1 MKFLV
6 DESLSP
12 GLCAFLQ
19 TLTTSAR
26 HFHAFDGVGREDF
39 DLLQLAIDN
48 DYVVVTADDLGGI
61 VRRNGMPRPSVVE
74 IRELLG
80 MYVGYQGRTVMARF
94 DEVRDAL
101 EEGAV
106 VTYTLHDVHVE
117 PLPA

>member
-19 TLTTSAR
+19 TLTTSAQ
-26 HFHAFDGVGREDF
+26 HFHAFGDVGRDDF
-39 DLLQLAIDN
+39 DLLQLAVDN
-48 DYVVVTADDLGGI
+48 DYVVVTADDLGSI
-61 VRRNGMPRPSVVE
+61 VRRHDMPRPSVVE

-80 MYVGYQGRTVMARF
+80 LYVGYQGRTVMSRF
-94 DEVRDAL
+94 DQVRDAL
-101 EEGAV
+101 AEGAV
-106 VTYTLHDVHVE
+106 VTYTLHDVHVQ